1 MRVALVA
8 RAMGTHGGTERVLLG
23 FAGWLAARGD
33 EVTVYCER
41 ADDTPAGVRVV
52 PLAVRG
58 IGRVTRAL
66 SLYRASARIPIAD
79 HDVVLGLGRTTA
91 HHVYRAG
98 GGSHRA
104 WLAAR
109 GGWRPSDVV
118 DRWLDR
124 RALDA
129 RIVVANSEM
138 ARGDLIAF
146 DGLSAAKLRVVW
158 NGVDLERF
166 RPRAHSAGVVIGF
179 LGTGFHRKGL
189 ATAIRAVSRI
199 PGARLVVVGRDAHAG
214 QYERLAEREGTSL
227 ELVGPRRDP
236 EAILPDFDVLV
247 LPTRYDP
254 FANATLEA
262 LACGVP
268 VITSARN
275 GAAPVL
281 PEPWMVV
288 ADPDDAR
295 GFSLALERALH
306 SDGPALRAACRR
318 RAEDYPAER
327 MFASLRAV
335 LEEARS

>member
-1 MRVALVA
+1 VKIALVA

-41 ADDTPAGVRVV
+41 AEETPAGVRVV
-52 PLAVRG
+52 PLPVGG
-58 IGRVTRAL
+58 IGRVTRAV
-66 SLYRASARIPIAD
+66 SLYRASAAIPIAA
-79 HDVVLGLGRTTA
+79 HDVVLGLGRTTG

-124 RALDA
+124 RALEA

-138 ARGDLIAF
+138 ARDDLIAF
-146 DGLSAAKLRVVW
+146 DGLPAAKLRLVW

-166 RPRAHSAGVVIGF
+166 RPRTHSPGAVVGF

-189 ATAIRAVSRI
+189 ATAIRAVARI

-214 QYERLAEREGTSL
+214 QYERLAERERVRL

-236 EAILPDFDVLV
+236 EALLPDFDVLV

-268 VITSARN
+268 VVTSARN
-275 GAAPVL
+275 GASAIL

-288 ADPDDAR
+288 GDADDDR
-295 GFSLALERALH
+295 GFAAALERALH
-306 SDGPALRAACRR
+306 SDPGALRPACRR
-318 RAEDYPAER
+318 RAEEFPAER
-327 MFASLRAV
+327 MFLSLRAV
-335 LEEARS
+335 LEEVGS

>member
-1 MRVALVA
+1 VNIALVA
-8 RAMGTHGGTERVLLG
+8 RAMGTHGGTERVLFG

-41 ADDTPAGVRVV
+41 AEETPTGVRVV

-66 SLYRASARIPIAD
+66 SLYRASVSIPAV
-79 HDVVLGLGRTTA
+79 HDVVLGLGRTTG
-91 HHVYRAG
+91 HDVYRAG

-138 ARGDLIAF
+138 ARDDLIAF
-146 DGLSAAKLRVVW
+146 DGLSASKLRVVW

-166 RPRAHSAGVVIGF
+166 RPRAQTPGAVIGF

-189 ATAIRAVSRI
+189 ATAIRAVARI
-199 PGARLVVVGRDAHAG
+199 PGARLVVVGRDAHAA
-214 QYERLAEREGTSL
+214 QYERLAEREGVSL
-227 ELVGPRRDP
+227 ELQGPRHDP

-275 GAAPVL
+275 GAAAVL

-288 ADPDDAR
+288 ADADDAAA
-295 GFSLALERALH
+295 FALALERALH
-306 SDGPALRAACRR
+306 SDVPALRAACRR
-318 RAEDYPAER
+318 RAEEYPAER
-327 MFASLRAV
+327 MFVALRAV

>member
-8 RAMGTHGGTERVLLG
+8 RAMGTHGGTERVLVG

-33 EVTVYCER
+33 DVTVYCER
-41 ADDTPAGVRVV
+41 ADSTPPGVRVV
-52 PLAVRG
+52 SLHVRG
-58 IGRVTRAL
+58 FGRVTRAL
-66 SLYRASARIPIAD
+66 SLYRASTAIPIGE
-79 HDVVLGLGRTTA
+79 HDVVLGLGRTTN

-138 ARGDLIAF
+138 AKGDLLGF
-146 DGLSAAKLRVVW
+146 DGLDASKLRVVW

-166 RPRAHSAGVVIGF
+166 RPRDHTAGAVVGF

-189 ATAIRAVSRI
+189 ATAIRAVARI
-199 PGARLVVVGRDAHAG
+199 PGARLVVVGRDAHAA
-214 QYERLAEREGTSL
+214 QYERLAERERARL

-236 EAILPDFDVLV
+236 EALLPDFDVLV

-262 LACGVP
+262 LAAGVP
-268 VITSARN
+268 VVTSARN
-275 GAAPVL
+275 GAAAIL

-288 ADPDDAR
+288 ADPDDDR
-295 GFSLALERALH
+295 GFAAALERALH
-306 SDGPALRAACRR
+306 SDGSALRAACRR

-327 MFASLRAV
+327 MFTSLRAV
-335 LEEARS
+335 LEEVQP